1 MKVSKKIL
9 AAVLAG
15 FMTVPFL
22 AGCSS
27 SDDSSSSGGAAGTTA
42 AGDTADNGGSS
53 ASVFKIGGIGPL
65 TGDAASYGI
74 SVRQGAQVAVEEI
87 NAAGG
92 VNGMKFELVFEDDEC
107 DEEKAVS
114 AYNKIMENGVNAIL
128 GAVTSGCSIAVS
140 EESVNDGILQITPSG
155 SAMDCTKHPNSFRIC
170 LQTRFR
176 VSLWLSIFP
185 SRVSASPLLSMT

>member
-9 AAVLAG
+9 ALALAG

-27 SDDSSSSGGAAGTTA
+27 DGGSQNGGDNSADGSDDV
-42 AGDTADNGGSS
+42 SS

-74 SVRQGAQVAVEEI
+74 SVKQGAQVAVDEI

-92 VNGMKFELVFEDDEC
+92 IDGMKLELLFVDDEC
-107 DEEKAVS
+107 NE
-114 AYNKIMENGVNAIL
+114 
-128 GAVTSGCSIAVS
+128 
-140 EESVNDGILQITPSG
+140 
-155 SAMDCTKHPNSFRIC
+155 
-170 LQTRFR
+170 
-176 VSLWLSIFP
+176 
-185 SRVSASPLLSMT
+185 

>member
-27 SDDSSSSGGAAGTTA
+27 SDDNGDNGGAAGTTA
-42 AGDTADNGGSS
+42 ADNAGDNGSSS

-74 SVRQGAQVAVEEI
+74 SVRQGAQVAVNEI
-87 NAAGG
+87 NEAGG

-107 DEEKAVS
+107 DDSRTQAS
-114 AYNKIMENGVNAIL
+114 
-128 GAVTSGCSIAVS
+128 S
-140 EESVNDGILQITPSG
+140 PS
-155 SAMDCTKHPNSFRIC
+155 
-170 LQTRFR
+170 
-176 VSLWLSIFP
+176 
-185 SRVSASPLLSMT
+185 